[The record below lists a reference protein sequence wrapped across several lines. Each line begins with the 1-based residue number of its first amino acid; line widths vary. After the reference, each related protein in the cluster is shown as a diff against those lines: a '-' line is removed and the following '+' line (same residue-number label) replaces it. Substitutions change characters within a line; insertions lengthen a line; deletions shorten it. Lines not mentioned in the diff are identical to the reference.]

1 MIDRAVFENKKVAF
15 FTLGCK
21 LNFSE
26 TSGVARFMLNAGFQR
41 VNFSDKADVYVINTC
56 SVTEIADKKCKQAIK
71 RAVKKNPDAFVIV
84 TGCFA
89 QLKPGEISKIEGVD
103 LILGSNEKMDVLEY
117 LDSLDKKARPEV
129 VSGDILKTKE
139 FKPTYSSGDRTRCFL
154 KIQDGCDYFCS
165 YCTIPFAR
173 GLSRS
178 GTIADTVEQAK
189 EAIKTG
195 AKEIVLTGVNIGDFG
210 KHNGES
216 FLGLIKELDK
226 LDGVERYRISSIE
239 PNLLTNEVI
248 DFVAESEKFMPHFHV
263 PLQSGSDTVLKLMK
277 RKYDTKLF
285 ADRIDYIRKKL
296 PHAFIGVDVI
306 TGVRGETEE
315 LYRETVDF
323 VNSIDY
329 SQLHVFTYS
338 ERPDTQALKI
348 KEVVPVEV
356 RKERSRE
363 LHELSEKKMLEF
375 YKRFLG
381 TEAKVLFEKTEQDGE
396 MFGFTENYIRVS
408 VPYDKNLVNQIRDV
422 RLQFLSFNGGSIVGK
437 IISQI

>member
-1 MIDRAVFENKKVAF
+1 MIDRTVFENKKVAF

-26 TSGVARFMLNAGFQR
+26 TSGVARSMLDAGFQR
-41 VNFSDKADVYVINTC
+41 VNFNEKADVYVINTC

-71 RAVKKNPDAFVIV
+71 KAVKKNPDAFVIV

-89 QLKPGEISKIEGVD
+89 QLKPGDISNIEGVD
-103 LILGSNEKMDVLEY
+103 LILGSNEKMDVLEH
-117 LDSLDKKARPEV
+117 LDGLAKKQKPEV
-129 VSGDILKTKE
+129 SVGDILKTKE
-139 FKPTYSSGDRTRCFL
+139 FKSTYSSGDRTRCFL

-178 GTIADTVEQAK
+178 GTVAETVGQAK

-195 AKEIVLTGVNIGDFG
+195 AKEIILTGVNIGDFG
-210 KHNGES
+210 RLNGES
-216 FLGLIKELDK
+216 FYDLIRELDK
-226 LDGVERYRISSIE
+226 LDGVERFRIGSIE
-239 PNLLTNEVI
+239 PNLLTNEII
-248 DFVAESEKFMPHFHV
+248 DFVATSEKFMPHFHV
-263 PLQSGSDTVLKLMK
+263 PLQSGSDEILRLMK

-285 ADRIDYIRKKL
+285 ARRIEYIRKTI

-315 LYRETVDF
+315 LYRETVEF
-323 VNSIDY
+323 IKTVDY

-348 KEVVPVEV
+348 QEVVPVEV
-356 RKERSRE
+356 RKVRSKE
-363 LHELSEKKMLEF
+363 LHEISEKKTKEF
-375 YKRFLG
+375 YKKFLG
-381 TEAKVLFEKTEQDGE
+381 TNAKVLFENAEQDGE
-396 MFGFTENYIRVS
+396 MFGFTDNYLRVS
-408 VPYDKNLVNQIRDV
+408 VPYDESLINRIRDV
-422 RLQFLSFNGGSIVGK
+422 RLQFLSFDGESIVGK
-437 IISQI
+437 LI

>member
-26 TSGVARFMLNAGFQR
+26 TSGVARTMLNAGFQR
-41 VNFSDKADVYVINTC
+41 VSFSEKADVYVINTC

-89 QLKPGEISKIEGVD
+89 QLKPGAVSEIDGVD

-117 LDSLDKKARPEV
+117 LDGLDKKKKPEV
-129 VSGDILKTKE
+129 VAGDILKTKE

-178 GTIADTVEQAK
+178 GTIKDTVEQAK

-210 KHNGES
+210 KNNGES
-216 FLGLIKELDK
+216 FFGLIKELDK

-248 DFVAESEKFMPHFHV
+248 DFVEGSEKFMPHFHV

-277 RKYDTKLF
+277 RKYDTRLF
-285 ADRIDYIRKKL
+285 ADRIEYIRKRL

-363 LHELSEKKMLEF
+363 LHEISEKRTLEF
-375 YKRFLG
+375 YKKFLG
-381 TEAKVLFEKTEQDGE
+381 TEMKVLFEKTEQDGE

-408 VPYDKNLVNQIRDV
+408 VPFDQSLVNRIRDV
-422 RLQFLSFNGGSIVGK
+422 RLQFLSFDRESIVGK
-437 IISQI
+437 IITEI

>member
-26 TSGVARFMLNAGFQR
+26 TSGVARSMLDAGFQR
-41 VNFSDKADVYVINTC
+41 VNFNEIADVYVINTC

-71 RAVKKNPDAFVIV
+71 RAVKKNPEAFVIV

-89 QLKPGEISKIEGVD
+89 QLKPGEISKIDGVD

-117 LDSLDKKARPEV
+117 LDSLDKKARPEI
-129 VSGDILKTKE
+129 VSGEILKTKE

-178 GTIADTVEQAK
+178 GTIADTVAQAK
-189 EAIKTG
+189 EAIGTG

-210 KHNGES
+210 KYNGES

-248 DFVAESEKFMPHFHV
+248 DFVAGSERFMPHFHI

-285 ADRIDYIRKKL
+285 AARIEYIREKL

-363 LHELSEKKMLEF
+363 LHGISEKKTRAF
-375 YKRFLG
+375 YKMFLG

-396 MFGFTENYIRVS
+396 MFGFTENYLRVS
-408 VPYDKNLVNQIRDV
+408 VPYDKRLVNRIKNV
-422 RLQFLSFNGGSIVGK
+422 RLQFLSFDGESVTGK
-437 IISQI
+437 II

>member
-26 TSGVARFMLNAGFQR
+26 TSGVARSMLDAGFQR
-41 VNFSDKADVYVINTC
+41 VNFNEIADVYVINTC

-71 RAVKKNPDAFVIV
+71 RAVKKNPEAFVIV

-89 QLKPGEISKIEGVD
+89 QLKPGEISKIDGVD

-117 LDSLDKKARPEV
+117 LDSLDKKARPEI
-129 VSGDILKTKE
+129 VSGEILKTKD

-178 GTIADTVEQAK
+178 GTIADTVAQAK
-189 EAIKTG
+189 EAIGTG

-210 KHNGES
+210 KYNGES

-248 DFVAESEKFMPHFHV
+248 DFVAGSERFMPHFHI

-285 ADRIDYIRKKL
+285 AARIEYIREKL

-363 LHELSEKKMLEF
+363 LHGISEKKTRAF
-375 YKRFLG
+375 YKMFLG

-396 MFGFTENYIRVS
+396 MFGFTENYLRVS
-408 VPYDKNLVNQIRDV
+408 VPYDKRLVNRIKNV
-422 RLQFLSFNGGSIVGK
+422 RLQFLSFDGESVTGK
-437 IISQI
+437 II

>member
-26 TSGVARFMLNAGFQR
+26 TSGVARTMLDAGFQR
-41 VNFSDKADVYVINTC
+41 VNFNEKADVYVINTC

-71 RAVKKNPDAFVIV
+71 KAVKKNPDAFVIV

-89 QLKPGEISKIEGVD
+89 QLKPGDISHIEGVD
-103 LILGSNEKMDVLEY
+103 LILGSNEKMDVLKY
-117 LDSLDKKARPEV
+117 LDGLDKKAAPDIVR
-129 VSGDILKTKE
+129 GDILKTKE

-178 GTIADTVEQAK
+178 GTVAETVEQAK

-195 AKEIVLTGVNIGDFG
+195 AKEIILTGVNIGDFG
-210 KHNGES
+210 RLNGES
-216 FLGLIKELDK
+216 FYDLIRELDK
-226 LDGVERYRISSIE
+226 LDGVERYRIGSIE
-239 PNLLTNEVI
+239 PNLLTNEII
-248 DFVAESEKFMPHFHV
+248 DFVASSRKFMPHFHV
-263 PLQSGSDTVLKLMK
+263 PLQSGSDEILRLMK

-285 ADRIDYIRKKL
+285 AGRIEYIRKTI

-315 LYRETVDF
+315 LYRETVEF
-323 VNSIDY
+323 IKSIDY

-348 KEVVPVEV
+348 REVVPVEV
-356 RKERSRE
+356 RKERSKE
-363 LHELSEKKMLEF
+363 LHEISEKKTKEF
-375 YKRFLG
+375 YKKFLG
-381 TEAKVLFEKTEQDGE
+381 TEAKVLFEKAEQDGE
-396 MFGFTENYIRVS
+396 MFGFTENYLRVS
-408 VPYDKNLVNQIRDV
+408 VPYDEKLINSIRDV
-422 RLQFLSFNGGSIVGK
+422 RLQFLSFDGESIVGK
-437 IISQI
+437 LI